1 MKKWS
6 SKYVQPS
13 LTAELTWRA
22 TQVAWSFPLPVI
34 SLAPFILR
42 AALVNIAEAVSQH
55 ITLHIAEDNN
65 RSQTGARM
73 RLHYAWPHDLS
84 IGDNT
89 DTTKAKLCDFE

>member
-13 LTAELTWRA
+13 LAAELTWRA
-22 TQVAWSFPLPVI
+22 IQVAWSFPLPVI
-34 SLAPFILR
+34 SLALYTLR
-42 AALVNIAEAVSQH
+42 AALINIAEAANQH
-55 ITLHIAEDNN
+55 ITLRIAEDND

-73 RLHYAWPHDLS
+73 WLHYAWPHDLS

-89 DTTKAKLCDFE
+89 DATKA